1 MPVHTHRHTN
11 KPVCVFIP
19 PLCVCGSAR
28 RYQSSVG
35 LGFAMGES
43 VGGPSFNQSDWADDE
58 GGGEGK
64 EDGVGLIVTTAAT
77 RVSVWDGPW
86 EEEGATAST
95 YGHTGGVSVGELT
108 GGGATHATVGVKAT
122 VRTAQVDCPV
132 PSSHRLVPDDAA
144 SRHAKAV
151 RCFPFV
157 ASRRVRVRWSAAEC
171 GPQCVCV
178 CVAHWQGRARMSCSP
193 PNCPVCSPRR
203 YSRSQCLRPNQWG
216 PRSVL

>member
-1 MPVHTHRHTN
+1 
-11 KPVCVFIP
+11 
-19 PLCVCGSAR
+19 
-28 RYQSSVG
+28 
-35 LGFAMGES
+35 MGES
-43 VGGPSFNQSDWADDE
+43 VGGPSFNQSEWADDE

-95 YGHTGGVSVGELT
+95 YGHTGDVSVGELT
-108 GGGATHATVGVKAT
+108 GGGATHATVGVKAI

-151 RCFPFV
+151 RCFPCCESACACALV
-157 ASRRVRVRWSAAEC
+157 SRRVRST
-171 GPQCVCV
+171 VCV
-178 CVAHWQGRARMSCSP
+178 CVS
-193 PNCPVCSPRR
+193 
-203 YSRSQCLRPNQWG
+203 
-216 PRSVL
+216 